1 MAVLAT
7 MILFSYAKFFDVIH
21 TSASLLYGQ
30 PAYGSCNINVE
41 QLPKLTVGSEL
52 LHDTRLNAATYIY
65 FLLIFV
71 LLFFS
76 CVSFLLFLSSL
87 GSGFYDVKTR
97 SFLSG

>member
-65 FLLIFV
+65 IFLVNFYSLILLLCIIFTV
-71 LLFFS
+71 LVFS
-76 CVSFLLFLSSL
+76 
-87 GSGFYDVKTR
+87 
-97 SFLSG
+97 